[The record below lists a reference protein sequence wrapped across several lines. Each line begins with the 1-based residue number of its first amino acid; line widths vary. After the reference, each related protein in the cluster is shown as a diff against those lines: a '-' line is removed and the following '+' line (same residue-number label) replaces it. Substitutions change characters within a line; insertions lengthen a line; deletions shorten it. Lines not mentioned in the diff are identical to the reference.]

1 MTVGAEIRPRS
12 PYSLELSRG
21 WAGDATRRVRDGVLE
36 AIVVADGTPELAAAF
51 QRPDGTV
58 VVRAR
63 TDAGIERMR
72 FVLGVDDDTSE
83 FFSRFGDDPLIG
95 EATTGL
101 RGLHQLRVPTVT
113 QALLRALCGQ
123 LIDSKR
129 ARQLEARIVRALTP
143 EVANGLHAQPTTETF
158 ARLSPVRLRQLGLH
172 ARRAATLVRLC
183 RSLDPERLHALRSD
197 AIAARINRE
206 RGLGPWSAGVV
217 CIEGL
222 GRHEVGLVGDLGL
235 IKLMSALR
243 GRWVEAH
250 ETGELLAPY
259 GEWSGLASVF
269 LLKGWS
275 RGFVRVPHPGL
286 ANPFGEGRALAGGI
300 LTSV

>member
-1 MTVGAEIRPRS
+1 VTVVAEIRPAS

-36 AIVVADGTPELAAAF
+36 AIVVADGAPEVAAAF
-51 QRPDGTV
+51 QRPDRTV
-58 VVRAR
+58 VVRAG
-63 TDAGIERMR
+63 TEAGIERMR

-83 FFSRFGDDPLIG
+83 FFRRFAGDPLIG
-95 EATTGL
+95 EASKGL

-143 EVANGLHAQPTTETF
+143 EVANGLHAPPTAATF

-172 ARRAATLVRLC
+172 ARRAATLVRVC
-183 RSLDPERLHALRSD
+183 RSLDPERLHGLPSAD
-197 AIAARINRE
+197 AAARINRE
-206 RGLGPWSAGVV
+206 RGLGAWSAGVV
-217 CIEGL
+217 CLEGL

-243 GRWVEAH
+243 GRWVEAR
-250 ETGELLAPY
+250 ETEELLAPY
-259 GEWSGLASVF
+259 GEWAGLASVF
-269 LLKGWS
+269 LLKGWG
-275 RGFVRVPHPGL
+275 RGLLPVPDDPAPPRRFGL
-286 ANPFGEGRALAGGI
+286 ATA
-300 LTSV
+300 

>member
-1 MTVGAEIRPRS
+1 VALTREIRPRG
-12 PYSLELSRG
+12 PYSLELTRA
-21 WAGDATRRVRDGVLE
+21 WAGDATRRVRDGILE
-36 AIVVADGTPELAAAF
+36 AVVIANGSPELAAAS

-58 VVRAR
+58 VVRAE
-63 TDAGIERMR
+63 TEAGIERLR

-83 FFSRFGDDPLIG
+83 FFRRFGGDPLIG
-95 EATTGL
+95 EASKRL

-143 EVANGLHAQPTTETF
+143 EVAGGLHAPPTAASF
-158 ARLSPVRLRQLGLH
+158 ARLSPVRLRQIGLH

-183 RSLDPERLHALRSD
+183 RSLDPERLHGLSS
-197 AIAARINRE
+197 AAAAERINRE
-206 RGLGPWSAGVV
+206 RGLGAWSAGVV
-217 CIEGL
+217 CLEGL

-250 ETGELLAPY
+250 ETEELLAPY
-259 GEWSGLASVF
+259 GEWAGLASVF
-269 LLKGWS
+269 LLKGWG
-275 RGFVRVPHPGL
+275 RGLLPMPDEPAPLRRYGL
-286 ANPFGEGRALAGGI
+286 ATA
-300 LTSV
+300 